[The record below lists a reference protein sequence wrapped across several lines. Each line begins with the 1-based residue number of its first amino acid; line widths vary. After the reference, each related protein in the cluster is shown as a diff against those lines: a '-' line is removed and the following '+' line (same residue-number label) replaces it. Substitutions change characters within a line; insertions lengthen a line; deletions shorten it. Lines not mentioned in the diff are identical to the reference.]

1 MLILASG
8 SPRRQEILTMLG
20 YSFRI
25 IPADADETLPPD
37 ITPSGAAAEL
47 SKRKAEA
54 VAKLCPD
61 DIVLGSDTLV
71 CCEGNILGKPKNE
84 EDAARMLRH
93 LSGKTHQVYT
103 GVTVVGKESVKTWVT
118 ASDVTFLELSAEEI
132 NDYLKTGEPKDKAGA
147 YAVQGRGSAFIQ
159 AISGDFFAIM
169 GLPTSG
175 TVRILKEF
183 GITPNL
189 V

>member
-1 MLILASG
+1 MQTKRYRPMLLRAG
-8 SPRRQEILTMLG
+8 RQR
-20 YSFRI
+20 SFQ
-25 IPADADETLPPD
+25 
-37 ITPSGAAAEL
+37 
-47 SKRKAEA
+47 KRKAEA

-61 DIVLGSDTLV
+61 DVVLGSDTLV

-84 EDAARMLRH
+84 EDAARMLRL

-147 YAVQGRGSAFIQ
+147 YAVQGEEVHLFRLYQVI
-159 AISGDFFAIM
+159 FFAIM
-169 GLPTSG
+169 GLPASG

-183 GITPNL
+183 DITPNL